1 MSFVDRVRASVVL
14 KSPDVEEPIDAY
26 FHRRLAALV
35 TAAAYPLPIR
45 PDHITWA
52 SLFVGWTASA
62 VLALTVFG
70 ILEAVPGFPLAA
82 SLLLVSVV
90 LDCADGQ
97 LARARGGGTRMG
109 RILDG
114 LVDSAVLVPFYVFM
128 GIDILH
134 RHGWSIFA
142 VTCVAG
148 FSAWVQIMVYD
159 RVKTIYLANTRPSA
173 TADGVETMEE
183 VLAEYEEIKRTGT
196 LFERFMMHT
205 YINGQLKLS
214 QRFSGGGALQ
224 LRDVTEESAARYRQE
239 YSGTMRA
246 ATWLGLGT
254 HMFVIYLGVGLL
266 PWWDYSTSLVQ
277 VIFLSALLPTLYI
290 VTRTKAMNNADTQ
303 GPIG

>member
-1 MSFVDRVRASVVL
+1 LSFVDRVRASVVL

-35 TAAAYPLPIR
+35 TAAVFPLPIR

-70 ILEAVPGFPLAA
+70 VLEGNLGFPLAA
-82 SLLLVSVV
+82 GLLLISVV

-128 GIDILH
+128 GIDIFH
-134 RHGWSIFA
+134 RHGWSIFTLA
-142 VTCVAG
+142 CVAG
-148 FSAWVQIMVYD
+148 FGAWVQIMVYD
-159 RVKTIYLANTRPSA
+159 RAKTIYLANTRPSA

-224 LRDVTEESAARYRQE
+224 LREVTEESATRYRQKF
-239 YSGTMRA
+239 SGTMRTA
-246 ATWLGLGT
+246 SLLGLGT

-266 PWWDYSTSLVQ
+266 PWWNHSTTLVQ
-277 VIFLSALLPTLYI
+277 VAFLGAFLPTLF
-290 VTRTKAMNNADTQ
+290 VVSRTKSMNNADM
-303 GPIG
+303 